1 MNISDCSGGKSVYK
15 HSNYIM
21 VFNSETDPVNL
32 CRVCIQDVTYIPSEN
47 IFQSSDDPGHV
58 NIYRKLSAICSQV
71 FAGEESERK
80 PSATEALVLPL
91 NVCHDCKRKID
102 DAYELHRMCLES
114 HRLFGELLAPK
125 LEEVIV
131 KKEPVDPVEDNLV
144 QMEEPTVFADILEV
158 PSKKPSARGKG
169 RRSKVKQGIRNGK
182 VAKNLED
189 NQKIPAF
196 SCEKC
201 GAVAKREFTLHL
213 HMKTKHPK
221 DVFQCDKC
229 YEVYFDEA
237 KMLEHRKNHDLA
249 KPYACPNCQKRFK
262 RRRDVTL
269 HLVLCKG
276 QTPYLC
282 IECGKGYAYASSL
295 TQHLLSHK
303 EKSVACDL
311 CPVKFHTKG
320 ALTMHIRLKH
330 NKEKNYVCHICPK
343 RFVSGDSLKFHIL
356 AHTDDRQFKC
366 DVCDMRFLRR
376 NNMMRHMR
384 THTGEKPYK
393 CTHCYRSFSQ
403 TNDLVKHS
411 KVHFGDNP
419 YKCDRCDAAY
429 RLLSEL
435 RDHYKVHS
443 SSGGSD
449 QPDNFKFNSSVSA
462 LQWRAAQELQHGVS
476 QSSAELRQEEM
487 AESRMEADDDF

>member
-1 MNISDCSGGKSVYK
+1 MA
-15 HSNYIM
+15 
-21 VFNSETDPVNL
+21 FNSETNPANL

-58 NIYRKLSAICSQV
+58 NLYRKLSVICSQV
-71 FAGEESERK
+71 FAAEPDGK
-80 PSATEALVLPL
+80 PSATEVLAMPL
-91 NVCHDCKRKID
+91 SVCHDCKGKID

-114 HRLFGELLAPK
+114 HRLLGELLAPK
-125 LEEVIV
+125 LEEVMV
-131 KKEPVDPVEDNLV
+131 KKEPEDPVEDTLL
-144 QMEEPTVFADILEV
+144 QLDEPKVFADILEV

-169 RRSKVKQGIRNGK
+169 RRSRVKQDISNEE
-182 VAKNLED
+182 VATAKNPED
-189 NQKIPAF
+189 NQENPAF

-201 GAVAKREFTLHL
+201 GAVAKREFALHK
-213 HMKTKHPK
+213 HMKMKHPK

-237 KMLEHRKNHDLA
+237 KMLEHRKNHDLE
-249 KPYACPNCQKRFK
+249 KPYACPICQKRFK

-269 HLVLCKG
+269 HSVLCKG
-276 QTPYLC
+276 QTPFLC
-282 IECGKGYAYASSL
+282 TECGKGYAYASSL
-295 TQHLLSHK
+295 VQHLLRHK
-303 EKSVACDL
+303 EKSMACDL

-320 ALTMHIRLKH
+320 ALNMHIRLTH
-330 NKEKNYVCHICPK
+330 NKEKNYVCHICSK
-343 RFVSGDSLKFHIL
+343 RCVSSDALKKHL
-356 AHTDDRQFKC
+356 LCHTGERQFKC
-366 DVCDMRFLRR
+366 DVCDMKFLRR

-393 CTHCYRSFSQ
+393 CTHCDRAFSQ

-443 SSGGSD
+443 GSGYGSSD
-449 QPDNFKFNSSVSA
+449 QPDNFKFTSVSA
-462 LQWRAAQELQHGVS
+462 LQWRAAQERQNDVS
-476 QSSAELRQEEM
+476 QSSAELKEGKVP
-487 AESRMEADDDF
+487 ESRMEADDEF